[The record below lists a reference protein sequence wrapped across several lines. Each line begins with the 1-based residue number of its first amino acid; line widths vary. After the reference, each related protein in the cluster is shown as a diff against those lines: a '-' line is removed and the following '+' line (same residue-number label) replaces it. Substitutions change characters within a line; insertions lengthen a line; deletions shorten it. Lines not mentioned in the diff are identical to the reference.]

1 MSKGAG
7 RPHPSSYR
15 RRSYRRP
22 QNFGGHSFEVRIGES
37 DLWIS
42 GKTPELESLAY
53 ERLLFY
59 RKSLSAFLQRHS
71 DWCESLVPL
80 VAADYP
86 LAPPLARQMMTAS
99 EIAGVGPMA
108 AVAGALAEAV
118 GRDLIVLSAELVV
131 ENGGDIF
138 LAGRSEYR
146 LAVFAGTSPLS
157 GHLGIK
163 VSAPRPFS
171 CGVCTSSARVG
182 HSLSFGRADAVTIVA
197 DNVALADAVATAMAN
212 QVQKKTDLARVVEKS
227 LALDGIW
234 GAVAVMGSDMAAG
247 GNLELIYLERIVHE
261 ENLCS
266 SF

>member
-15 RRSYRRP
+15 QRSYRRP
-22 QNFGGHSFEVRIGES
+22 QNFGGRSFEVRIEES

-42 GKTPELESLAY
+42 GVKSELEHPAY

-59 RKSLSAFLQRHS
+59 RKSLSAFLQRYP
-71 DWCESLVPL
+71 DWRESLVPL

-118 GRDLIVLSAELVV
+118 GRDLLSLSPEIVV

-138 LAGRSEYR
+138 LAGRSEYS

-163 VSAPRPFS
+163 VSAPHPFS
-171 CGVCTSSARVG
+171 CGVCTSSGRVG

-212 QVQKKTDLARVVEKS
+212 QVQKKTDLGRVVETS
-227 LALDGIW
+227 LALDGIL

-247 GNLELIYLERIVHE
+247 GNLELIDIL
-261 ENLCS
+261 S
-266 SF
+266 